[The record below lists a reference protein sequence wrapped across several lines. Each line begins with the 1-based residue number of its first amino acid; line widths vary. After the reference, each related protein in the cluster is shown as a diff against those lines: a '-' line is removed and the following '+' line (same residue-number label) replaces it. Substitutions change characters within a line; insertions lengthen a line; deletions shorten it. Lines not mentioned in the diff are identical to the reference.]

1 MVGDLIVLPPDFNT
15 VKDGSALA
23 ERNRV
28 PYTPR
33 PNRQPNL
40 IVRQIIGV
48 QEQGEAGGAIL
59 QPVFGKF
66 ETGMRAH

>member
-48 QEQGEAGGAIL
+48 QE
-59 QPVFGKF
+59 
-66 ETGMRAH
+66 